1 TFKYL
6 TEPPNSKEDR
16 WNKLFEE
23 LSHLR
28 EFKASSKIEGQK
40 LASKS
45 IRNVSEGSLR
55 LLEQEGLAGKSSSE
69 AEDVDSNKEEDH
81 ADSSEEEDDDNEEEM
96 GDEDEADSGKE
107 SVEEEEEED
116 PINQLYKLYYKK
128 FNKHEF
134 DYEEKGFL
142 KYMMKR
148 KACIKD
154 KLLGLASKL
163 LLKEDMD
170 DLDDMMLK

>member
-1 TFKYL
+1 
-6 TEPPNSKEDR
+6 PPNSKEDR

-128 FNKHEF
+128 
-134 DYEEKGFL
+134 
-142 KYMMKR
+142 R